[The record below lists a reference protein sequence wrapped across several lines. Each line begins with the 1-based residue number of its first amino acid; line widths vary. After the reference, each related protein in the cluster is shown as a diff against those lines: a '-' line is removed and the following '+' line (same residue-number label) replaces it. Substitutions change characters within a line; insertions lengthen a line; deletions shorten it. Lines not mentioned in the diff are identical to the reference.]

1 MARLIHFIVFAAT
14 VVLAISLALAGAQ
27 APAWVIRNARV
38 HTLSSAGT
46 IEHASVVIRDGR
58 IAAVGT
64 SVNVPAGAQVVE
76 GKGFE
81 VYPGMVNAWSDIG
94 LTEIGAVDVMN
105 DANEQGS
112 YKPQLLAFTA
122 VNAASEHIPVARVN
136 GITTSI
142 SAPGGG
148 VIAGQAVLLHLDG
161 WTVDEMAI
169 MKSAGMVLNYPTLE
183 GGGRRGF
190 GGFGRPQAS
199 FTERKRN
206 YENSVRELTE
216 WLEKARHYAQ
226 ARKANPQTEADRQLE
241 ALVPV
246 VEGRATVFV
255 GAATARDIRNAVEF
269 AKREKLKIVIQG
281 AREAHL
287 VADLLKKENVPVIL
301 DSIIALPSREDN
313 PYDAPFTVPR
323 DLARAGVKF
332 ALTAPSSSDLRNLPY
347 EAGFAAAYGLP
358 YEEALRSVTL
368 APAEIL
374 GVADKIGSI
383 EAGKIADLVVTDGD
397 LLEIRTQVKKLFIA
411 GRDVSLETRHTRLY
425 QQYLSRQ

>member
-206 YENSVRELTE
+206 YENSSGSSRSGS
-216 WLEKARHYAQ
+216 KRRAIMPRRARRILRPRRTASSRRWSPSSRAAPPSLS
-226 ARKANPQTEADRQLE
+226 ARRR
-241 ALVPV
+241 
-246 VEGRATVFV
+246 RATS
-255 GAATARDIRNAVEF
+255 GM
-269 AKREKLKIVIQG
+269 
-281 AREAHL
+281 
-287 VADLLKKENVPVIL
+287 
-301 DSIIALPSREDN
+301 
-313 PYDAPFTVPR
+313 
-323 DLARAGVKF
+323 
-332 ALTAPSSSDLRNLPY
+332 PSSSRN
-347 EAGFAAAYGLP
+347 
-358 YEEALRSVTL
+358 
-368 APAEIL
+368 
-374 GVADKIGSI
+374 
-383 EAGKIADLVVTDGD
+383 
-397 LLEIRTQVKKLFIA
+397 
-411 GRDVSLETRHTRLY
+411 GRN
-425 QQYLSRQ
+425 